1 MADLIRPPFSEIK
14 RPDEIVRMT
23 TADNLKFAV
32 LIGLIEVGQVTNREV
47 VNTVLHLG
55 CIHSATPSASD
66 QIEAYRRQLDEQ
78 RQKQQEEQFLANL
91 TPLLSAQL
99 AAAGFNLSTAS
110 TPTAS
115 TASVISD
122 LKVQVQTDSENYSV
136 STPAL
141 NSGGSEGV
149 GGESGFRPANLSIF
163 ESQQLNNTSSLP
175 RDYYYLQQQQLKN
188 KNSSKSL
195 LSKFSTSGSDNRI
208 FPETPSILGNPAGV
222 ITTQPLLQHQL
233 NSFDSPTPIST
244 EPAASTIHTHDLKRA
259 HLKNQ
264 YNNNDDPNILSRHN
278 SQTTLSS
285 HEASSSGEE
294 DDSEASSTQGE
305 ASLDSCPY
313 NSDHDINEDRT
324 FTVGSCSSSHAD
336 FREIECERL
345 RRQCLVGGEFDM
357 ELNFVIQDAQ
367 NIKHMLEL
375 LDHCPSNLQ
384 AEIWSVF
391 IAILRKSVR
400 NLQACTDVGLIEHV
414 LVRLQR
420 SETVVADLLIE
431 MLGVLA
437 SYSITVKELK
447 LLFGTMKA
455 VNGKWPRHSAKL
467 LNVLRQMPHR
477 NGPDVFFSFQQDAMV
492 LPPLAKWP
500 YENGFTFTTWFRL
513 DPINSTSK
521 GVGYTA
527 HFVGN
532 CLVLTSM
539 KVKGKGFQHC
549 VKYEFQ
555 PRKWY
560 MIAIVYIYNR
570 WTKSEIKCLVNGQ
583 LASSTEMAWF
593 VSTNDPFDKCY
604 IGATPE
610 LDEER
615 VFCGQMS
622 AIYLFSE
629 ALTTQQICAMH
640 RLGPGYKSQF
650 RFDNECYLNLPDNHK
665 RVSQQQLLQQQQTPT
680 QHTAALLLAE
690 ADVQSIDWADEKLDL
705 QAAFAKI
712 RTVLATRSAN
722 ANAVL
727 QALTVG
733 GSGLT
738 VNSTEIHSSSATV
751 NTTLGQTSLQNNSS
765 PNTTTIDETTTTTS
779 ESHLTKINDSLNHMP
794 ISSASS
800 HDLLRRMSSSSIS
813 TLDYMRSFAGDVE
826 ENNQLKAVLYD
837 GKLSNAIVFMYN
849 PVATDGQLCLQSA
862 PKGNVSY
869 FVHTPHALMLQ
880 DVKAVITHSIHCTL
894 NSIGGIQ
901 VLFPLFSQLDMAHEG
916 IGDMKR
922 FICELVETSQTVQQ
936 HMIQNRGF
944 LVISFMLQ
952 RSSREH
958 LTLEVLGSFLNLTK
972 YLVTCLSANSDLLL
986 KQLFCFSF
994 LTWQLLDHVLFNPA
1008 LWIYTPANVQ
1018 ARLYS
1023 YLATE
1028 FLSDTQIYSNVRR
1041 VSTVL
1046 QTVHTLK
1053 YYYWVVNPRAKNGP
1067 RPAQKDILAIRAYI
1081 LLFLKQLIMIGQ
1093 GVKEDELQSILNY
1106 LTTMHEDENLHDVLQ
1121 MLISLMSEHPSS
1133 MVPAFDVK
1141 HGVRTIF
1148 KLLAAE
1154 SQLIRL
1160 QALKLL
1166 GFFLSRST
1174 YKRKYDVMSP
1184 HNLYT
1189 LLAERLL
1196 LYEESLSMPTYNVLY
1211 EIMTEHISQHIMYN
1225 RHAEPESHYRLENP
1239 MMLKVVATLIRQSKQ
1254 TESLIEVKKLF
1265 LSDMTL
1271 LCNSNRENRRTVLQM
1286 SVWQEWL
1293 IAMAYIHPKNTEE
1306 QKISDMVYSLFRML
1320 LHHAI
1325 KYEYGGWRVWV
1336 DTLAIVHSK
1345 VSYEEFKLQFAQ
1357 MYEHYERQRTDNITD
1372 PALRQARPISTISGW
1387 EREELQ
1393 QQQHGIVHDAPS
1405 VASLEDVPQV
1415 DEDGDDEI
1423 ETEECLNN
1431 NPGSEIHDVETERS
1445 EVEGK
1450 CDCALE
1456 SESCGKSI
1464 DSTKDAIDNET
1475 VKSSISSVSDVY
1487 NEHIKSEITV
1497 TAVICNGNS
1506 PSSKNT
1512 SVTATPAK
1520 TNSSTGQEAL
1530 KETLNISDLENLEI
1544 ENAKT
1549 ELENNNAHIET
1560 VLQKSEKSLA
1570 DCKQLADELQEAS
1583 SVIKDE
1589 EIELAVNEVV
1599 QGVLNNEKKQI
1610 KEPSSEHPLKV
1621 SSHTKIT
1628 QLNTNNLLN
1637 NNISDTKADQL
1648 PTEINANTDNTND
1661 LPDKDEGSKKTE
1673 QTQVTKENKLNN
1685 NATSTATD
1693 EGTVTPTATDQVPND
1708 VAEIEV
1714 SSSLSTTVET
1724 TEEISS
1730 LSPETTV
1737 SSASMTDESLVNL
1750 QEYTAEVT
1758 TVKDIV
1764 DELIDKVIEI
1774 SSKDQTVE
1782 QYENNNP
1789 NNAYKKIDGKHME
1802 TNTDTDTDLSPEEFL
1817 NETAKEIIEDV
1828 IQSALDKAISL
1839 DSPSIRNCNSE
1850 EKLRANESEN
1860 NQNVVNIVQTV
1871 VDDLVEKTVSAIV
1884 DSAEKNVLEEESE
1897 DQNLLES
1904 EKLDLISHT
1913 DDNTNKIQHDLAHDS
1928 ISQETQTNQSIDY
1941 TEEPVSS
1948 QDTHQQH
1955 QQKQQSASTQV
1966 ENQHFDDTKQHGCY
1980 PQQQQSQH
1988 QQQRP
1993 KSGSTRPMFSP
2004 GPTRPPFRIPEFKW
2018 SYIHQRLL
2026 SDVLFS
2032 LETDIQVWRSHST
2045 KSVLDFVNSSEN
2057 AIFVVNTVHLISQLA
2072 DNLIIACGG
2081 LLPLLASATSPNSE
2095 LDVLEPTQ
2103 GMPLEVAVSF
2113 LQRLVNMADVL
2124 IFATSLNFG
2133 ELEAEKNM
2141 SSGGI
2146 LRQCLRLVCT
2156 CAVRNCLE
2164 CKERTRYNVGAMA
2177 RDVPGAAHLQALIRG
2192 AQASPKNIVESI
2204 TGQLSPVKDPEKLL
2218 QDMDVNRLR
2227 AVIYRDVEETKQA
2240 QFLSLAI
2247 VYFIS
2252 VLMVSKY
2259 RDILEPPAEPQ
2270 VQRQSPVMQRSTGES
2285 SGRPLFPQWSHHVYP
2300 QFLPGTHHNH
2310 ITASNMQQQPTM
2322 QHQPH
2327 HQQQLYYQQHMPS
2340 PPHHPQLQQ
2349 QQTSN
2354 LQHNHHHVTHQQQQH
2369 QLQQHHQQ
2377 YYQSHNHNITTTSYA
2392 THCPSPPIAT
2402 QSTSPSTSSTNT
2414 SQPAST
2420 SSLSSLASQ
2429 PHHRHGQKH
2438 QYHLQQQQS
2447 SASGHFSMMNGN
2459 QALNGKISTPQQ
2471 NQQQQQDHN
2480 GIIGSAV
2487 SGSSIGNVG
2496 IDMGSMSY
2504 HHHSQQSYM
2513 RTPSGLM
2520 INGINGTTSHPNGI
2534 VDYHTQHVVINGLV
2548 TNTVAN
2554 GNGSFGCGSN
2564 NNGNNHNSMPII
2576 NNGRHIRNGH
2586 VLGSGAVV
2594 SGAGG
2599 MHVGGL
2605 GITAS
2610 SAAASSAASL
2620 GATVYKNN
2628 NGINNNYRY
2637 NGRGRTIHDGDYE
2650 IIVVD
2655 ENNPS
2660 VLADND
2666 SHSSGPPS
2674 IKSDSEC
2681 NSLNMNSTE
2690 NEVPEVESS
2699 SEIMVDDGKPMN
2711 SNDESWTDVNLNED
2725 ASVQASATGI
2735 MSGDAKIRVMGG
2747 MHSAHASHMQ
2757 NTSHVGGGVNER
2769 GDKPDSE
2776 ISVVRVPD
2784 GYVNA
2789 TGVSGNGGNVGA
2801 QRNSRAEDL
2810 PMKPPLVGQLPMT
2823 TPSREA
2829 SLTQKLEVALGPVCP
2844 LLREIMVDFAHY
2856 LSKTLVGSHGQ
2867 ELLMEG
2873 KGLTTFKNSH
2883 SVVELVM
2890 LLCSQEWQNS
2900 LQKHAGLAFIELINE
2915 GRLLSHAMKDHI
2927 VRVANEAE
2935 FILNRMRA
2943 DDVLK
2948 HADFESQCA
2957 QTLLERREE
2966 ERMCDHLITAARR
2979 RDNVIASRLL
2989 EKVRNI
2995 MCNRHGA
3002 WGDSCG
3008 TVQKQ
3013 TYWKLDAWED
3023 DARRR
3028 KRMVQ
3033 NPRGSSHPQATLKAA
3048 LENGGPEDA
3057 ILQTRDEFHTQIAV
3071 SRAHQATQHTADLL
3085 DDAELLIEDRE
3096 LDLDLTGPV
3105 NISTKAKLIAPGLV
3119 APGTVSITSTE
3130 MFFEVDEEHNDFHKI
3145 EAEVLKYCDHL
3156 HGKWYFSEVRAIFSR
3171 RYLLQNVA
3179 LEIFLASRTSI
3190 LFAFPDQHTV
3200 KKVIKALPRVGVGI
3214 KYGIPQTRRASMMS
3228 PRQLMRN
3235 SNMTQKWQRR
3245 EISNFEYLM
3254 FLNTIAG
3261 RTYNDLNQ
3269 YPIFPWVLTNY
3280 ETKDLDLSLPSNYRD
3295 LSKPIGA
3302 LNPSRRAYFEERY
3315 ESWESDTIPPFHYG
3329 THYSTASFTLN
3340 WLVRVEPFTTMFLA
3354 LQGGKFDYPD
3364 RLFSSVNLSWKNCQ
3378 RDTSDVKELIPEWY
3392 FLPEM
3397 FYNSS
3402 SYRLGH
3408 REDGTMVN
3416 DVELPP
3422 WAKTPEEFVRI
3433 NRMALESEFVSCQ
3446 LHQWIDLIFGY
3457 KQRGPEAVRATNV
3470 FYYLTYEGSVDL
3482 DAIGDPVM
3490 REAVENQIR
3499 NFGQTPS
3506 QLLMEPHPPRSS
3518 AMHLS
3523 PMMFSAMPDDLCQI
3537 LKFYQ
3542 NSPIIH
3548 ISANTYPQLSLPSVV
3563 TVTAGHQFAVN
3574 RWNCNYTASVQ
3585 SPSYA
3590 DSSQQ
3595 QGAMK
3600 PLTIDPVLTAAQH
3613 TANNNPMNRRHL
3625 GDNFSQMLRIRSN
3638 CFVVTVD
3645 SRFLIACGFW
3655 DNSFRVFNTESAK
3668 IVQIVFGHFGV
3679 VTCLARSECNI
3690 TSDCYIA
3697 SGSADCTVLLWHWNA
3712 RTQSIVGEDG
3722 PVLIHTTFGDLLRSL
3737 DPPMDFH
3744 SPELIAMSR
3753 EGFIVVNY
3761 DKGNVAAYTINGKEL
3776 RHETHNDNLQCMLLS
3791 RDGEYLMTA
3800 GDRGIVEVW
3809 RTFNLAPLYA
3819 FPACNAGIR
3828 SLALTHDQKYLLAGL
3843 STGSIVVFHIDFNRW
3858 HHEYQQRY

>member
-1 MADLIRPPFSEIK
+1 MDSLERIMRAAPLPRALSVNSANTK
-14 RPDEIVRMT
+14 
-23 TADNLKFAV
+23 
-32 LIGLIEVGQVTNREV
+32 GQQRALV
-47 VNTVLHLG
+47 H
-55 CIHSATPSASD
+55 AS
-66 QIEAYRRQLDEQ
+66 
-78 RQKQQEEQFLANL
+78 
-91 TPLLSAQL
+91 L
-99 AAAGFNLSTAS
+99 AAA
-110 TPTAS
+110 
-115 TASVISD
+115 
-122 LKVQVQTDSENYSV
+122 
-136 STPAL
+136 
-141 NSGGSEGV
+141 
-149 GGESGFRPANLSIF
+149 
-163 ESQQLNNTSSLP
+163 
-175 RDYYYLQQQQLKN
+175 
-188 KNSSKSL
+188 
-195 LSKFSTSGSDNRI
+195 
-208 FPETPSILGNPAGV
+208 
-222 ITTQPLLQHQL
+222 
-233 NSFDSPTPIST
+233 
-244 EPAASTIHTHDLKRA
+244 
-259 HLKNQ
+259 
-264 YNNNDDPNILSRHN
+264 
-278 SQTTLSS
+278 
-285 HEASSSGEE
+285 
-294 DDSEASSTQGE
+294 
-305 ASLDSCPY
+305 
-313 NSDHDINEDRT
+313 
-324 FTVGSCSSSHAD
+324 TVGRKGRHLTGTFCLTGD
-336 FREIECERL
+336 TMEGII
-345 RRQCLVGGEFDM
+345 QCLVFLKAFSLVGGEFDM

-477 NGPDVFFSFQQDAMV
+477 NGPDVFFSFPGRKGSAMV

-513 DPINSTSK
+513 DPINSVNIEREKPYLYCFKTSK
-521 GVGYTA
+521 GVGYSA

-712 RTVLATRSAN
+712 RTVLAARSAN

-733 GSGLT
+733 GSGST
-738 VNSTEIHSSSATV
+738 ANSTEVHSSSATV
-751 NTTLGQTSLQNNSS
+751 NATLGQTSLQNNNS
-765 PNTTTIDETTTTTS
+765 PNTTTIGETTTITTS
-779 ESHLTKINDSLNHMP
+779 ESHLSKITDSLSHMP
-794 ISSASS
+794 ISSASPL
-800 HDLLRRMSSSSIS
+800 DQLRRMSSSSIS
-813 TLDYMRSFAGDVE
+813 TLDYMKSFAGDVE
-826 ENNQLKAVLYD
+826 EINQLKAVLYD

-922 FICELVETSQTVQQ
+922 DPTLCSKLLGFICELVETSQTVQQ

-986 KQLFCFSF
+986 KQLNMGLRYPFKKFYQLFCFSF

-1053 YYYWVVNPRAKNGP
+1053 YYYWVVNPRAKSGIIPKGLDGP

-1174 YKRKYDVMSP
+1174 YKKYDVMSP

-1225 RHAEPESHYRLENP
+1225 RHPEPESHYRLENP

-1393 QQQHGIVHDAPS
+1393 QQQHGIVHNAPS

-1431 NPGSEIHDVETERS
+1431 NPENEIDDVETERD

-1456 SESCGKSI
+1456 SESCGKSP
-1464 DSTKDAIDNET
+1464 DSTKETIVNET

-1497 TAVICNGNS
+1497 TAVNCNGNS
-1506 PSSKNT
+1506 PSFKNT
-1512 SVTATPAK
+1512 SATATPAK

-1530 KETLNISDLENLEI
+1530 KETLNISDLEDLEI
-1544 ENAKT
+1544 ENAKA
-1549 ELENNNAHIET
+1549 ESESNDAYIES

-1570 DCKQLADELQEAS
+1570 DCKLLADELQEAS

-1610 KEPSSEHPLKV
+1610 KEPSSEHSLKI
-1621 SSHTKIT
+1621 SEDNATHTKIT
-1628 QLNTNNLLN
+1628 QLNTKNLLN
-1637 NNISDTKADQL
+1637 NNISDTTADQL
-1648 PTEINANTDNTND
+1648 PTEINANTDNTNE
-1661 LPDKDEGSKKTE
+1661 LPDEGEGSKKTE
-1673 QTQVTKENKLNN
+1673 QTVVTEENKLNN
-1685 NATSTATD
+1685 NAMPTAID
-1693 EGTVTPTATDQVPND
+1693 KATVTPKVSDQVPND
-1708 VAEIEV
+1708 AAEIEV

-1737 SSASMTDESLVNL
+1737 SSASMMDEPLANL

-1774 SSKDQTVE
+1774 SSKDQTLE
-1782 QYENNNP
+1782 QFENKNP
-1789 NNAYKKIDGKHME
+1789 NNIYEKIDEKQN
-1802 TNTDTDTDLSPEEFL
+1802 TNFDTNEELSSEEFL
-1817 NETAKEIIEDV
+1817 SETAKEIIEDV
-1828 IQSALDKAISL
+1828 IQSALDKAIPL
-1839 DSPSIRNCNSE
+1839 DSPSDSNCISE
-1850 EKLRANESEN
+1850 KEQLANEN
-1860 NQNVVNIVQTV
+1860 NQNVVNIVQPV
-1871 VDDLVEKTVSAIV
+1871 VDDLVEQTVSAIV
-1884 DSAEKNVLEEESE
+1884 DSAEKKVLEEHKREILESKDQNVLE
-1897 DQNLLES
+1897 LENS
-1904 EKLDLISHT
+1904 DLISHT
-1913 DDNTNKIQHDLAHDS
+1913 DDNTKIHDLSHDS
-1928 ISQETQTNQSIDY
+1928 VSQETQTNQSIDY
-1941 TEEPVSS
+1941 IEEPISS
-1948 QDTHQQH
+1948 QDTHQQP

-1966 ENQHFDDTKQHGCY
+1966 ENQHFDDTKQHNY
-1980 PQQQQSQH
+1980 PQQQQQPQH

-2164 CKERTRYNVGAMA
+2164 CKERSRYNVGAMA

-2327 HQQQLYYQQHMPS
+2327 HQQQLYYQQQMPS

-2349 QQTSN
+2349 QQTSH
-2354 LQHNHHHVTHQQQQH
+2354 LQHNHHHVTHQQQH
-2369 QLQQHHQQ
+2369 QLQQQHQQ
-2377 YYQSHNHNITTTSYA
+2377 YYQSHNHTISTTSYA
-2392 THCPSPPIAT
+2392 THCPSPPLAT

-2438 QYHLQQQQS
+2438 QYHHQQQQQHS
-2447 SASGHFSMMNGN
+2447 TASGHYSMMNGN
-2459 QALNGKISTPQQ
+2459 QVLNGKISTPQQ
-2471 NQQQQQDHN
+2471 NQQQQDHN
-2480 GIIGSAV
+2480 GIIGGVV
-2487 SGSSIGNVG
+2487 SGSGSSGGNVG

-2513 RTPSGLM
+2513 RTSSGLM

-2534 VDYHTQHVVINGLV
+2534 VDYHTQHVMINGLA
-2548 TNTVAN
+2548 TNPVAN
-2554 GNGSFGCGSN
+2554 GNNTNSSGSFVCGSN
-2564 NNGNNHNSMPII
+2564 NNGNNHNSMAII

-2605 GITAS
+2605 GIAAS
-2610 SAAASSAASL
+2610 SAAASSAAPL

-2637 NGRGRTIHDGDYE
+2637 NSRTPTGTAGRTIHDGDYE

-2674 IKSDSEC
+2674 IKSPKLQPKSQTNVTTNTTSETTVATSTNPTTINSVLLSNNKLNKLQKQPLSPPTPVVPQKLPKSDSEC

-2699 SEIMVDDGKPMN
+2699 SEIMVDDNSKPMN

-2735 MSGDAKIRVMGG
+2735 MMSGDAKMRAMGG
-2747 MHSAHASHMQ
+2747 MHSAHGSHIQ
-2757 NTSHVGGGVNER
+2757 NTSHVVGGGVNER

-2784 GYVNA
+2784 GYANA

-2801 QRNSRAEDL
+2801 QRSSRAEDL

-3008 TVQKQ
+3008 SVQKQ

-3600 PLTIDPVLTAAQH
+3600 PLTIDPVLTAQN

-3712 RTQSIVGEDG
+3712 RTQSIVGEGDVPTPRATLTGHEQAVTSVVISAELGLVVSGSTNG

>member
-1 MADLIRPPFSEIK
+1 MKKTQLTMDSLERLMRAAPLPRALPGTK
-14 RPDEIVRMT
+14 
-23 TADNLKFAV
+23 
-32 LIGLIEVGQVTNREV
+32 GQQRALV
-47 VNTVLHLG
+47 H
-55 CIHSATPSASD
+55 AS
-66 QIEAYRRQLDEQ
+66 
-78 RQKQQEEQFLANL
+78 
-91 TPLLSAQL
+91 L
-99 AAAGFNLSTAS
+99 AAA
-110 TPTAS
+110 
-115 TASVISD
+115 
-122 LKVQVQTDSENYSV
+122 
-136 STPAL
+136 
-141 NSGGSEGV
+141 
-149 GGESGFRPANLSIF
+149 
-163 ESQQLNNTSSLP
+163 
-175 RDYYYLQQQQLKN
+175 
-188 KNSSKSL
+188 
-195 LSKFSTSGSDNRI
+195 
-208 FPETPSILGNPAGV
+208 
-222 ITTQPLLQHQL
+222 
-233 NSFDSPTPIST
+233 
-244 EPAASTIHTHDLKRA
+244 
-259 HLKNQ
+259 
-264 YNNNDDPNILSRHN
+264 
-278 SQTTLSS
+278 
-285 HEASSSGEE
+285 
-294 DDSEASSTQGE
+294 
-305 ASLDSCPY
+305 
-313 NSDHDINEDRT
+313 
-324 FTVGSCSSSHAD
+324 TVGRKGRHLTGTFCLTGD
-336 FREIECERL
+336 TMEGII
-345 RRQCLVGGEFDM
+345 QCLVFLKAFSLVGGEFDM

-375 LDHCPSNLQ
+375 LDHCPPNLQ

-477 NGPDVFFSFQQDAMV
+477 NGPDVFFSFPGRKGSAMV

-513 DPINSTSK
+513 DPINSVNIEREKPYLYCFKTSK

-665 RVSQQQLLQQQQTPT
+665 RVSLHATNNDGSDDDSSGEIDLNVAVAEAYALVNARLQSEARATAA
-680 QHTAALLLAE
+680 QHTLP
-690 ADVQSIDWADEKLDL
+690 
-705 QAAFAKI
+705 
-712 RTVLATRSAN
+712 N
-722 ANAVL
+722 
-727 QALTVG
+727 
-733 GSGLT
+733 
-738 VNSTEIHSSSATV
+738 SSAAATASAA
-751 NTTLGQTSLQNNSS
+751 TIAS
-765 PNTTTIDETTTTTS
+765 TTTAITPASTGNNNKQLDNDPSALSTS
-779 ESHLTKINDSLNHMP
+779 SLAYP
-794 ISSASS
+794 SGSLYSASTDS
-800 HDLLRRMSSSSIS
+800 RTLSKLRKLS
-813 TLDYMRSFAGDVE
+813 TADGPGSLTGDAE
-826 ENNQLKAVLYD
+826 ELINLKTVLYD

-849 PVATDGQLCLQSA
+849 PVATDGQLCLQSS

-880 DVKAVITHSIHCTL
+880 DVKAVVTHSIHCTL

-916 IGDMKR
+916 CSDVKR
-922 FICELVETSQTVQQ
+922 DPTLCSKLLGFICELVETSQTVQQ

-994 LTWQLLDHVLFNPA
+994 LTWQLLDHVLFNPS

-1053 YYYWVVNPRAKNGP
+1053 YYYWVVNPRAKSGIIPKGLDGP

-1081 LLFLKQLIMIGQ
+1081 LLFLKQLIMIGN

-1141 HGVRTIF
+1141 HGVRSIF
-1148 KLLAAE
+1148 KLMAAE

-1174 YKRKYDVMSP
+1174 HKRKYDVMSP

-1196 LYEESLSMPTYNVLY
+1196 LYEESLSLPTYNVLY
-1211 EIMTEHISQHIMYN
+1211 EIMTEHISQQILYT
-1225 RHAEPESHYRLENP
+1225 RHPEPESHYRLENP
-1239 MMLKVVATLIRQSKQ
+1239 MILKVVATLIRQSKQ

-1293 IAMAYIHPKNTEE
+1293 IAMAYIHPKNSEE

-1325 KYEYGGWRVWV
+1325 KHEYGGWRVWV

-1387 EREELQ
+1387 DREE
-1393 QQQHGIVHDAPS
+1393 QQQHQQQHAISSESIATTTEVEEIEKPVTPIAIAIEPMISNDEHQASEEDA
-1405 VASLEDVPQV
+1405 VQLENVKCAC
-1415 DEDGDDEI
+1415 EEDDEEI
-1423 ETEECLNN
+1423 EEQPKLDEK
-1431 NPGSEIHDVETERS
+1431 P
-1445 EVEGK
+1445 
-1450 CDCALE
+1450 
-1456 SESCGKSI
+1456 KSVDQNANKEPENKPI
-1464 DSTKDAIDNET
+1464 QSST
-1475 VKSSISSVSDVY
+1475 VSNITDVY
-1487 NEHIKSEITV
+1487 NAQLKSEEIL
-1497 TAVICNGNS
+1497 CNGNS
-1506 PSSKNT
+1506 TEEEHFEDNEEEQVQET
-1512 SVTATPAK
+1512 SVG
-1520 TNSSTGQEAL
+1520 GQEAL
-1530 KETLNISDLENLEI
+1530 KQVLNLEEEDLEEVVNLASGEPKLDEEKI
-1544 ENAKT
+1544 VT
-1549 ELENNNAHIET
+1549 E
-1560 VLQKSEKSLA
+1560 VLDNSEKLLNH
-1570 DCKQLADELQEAS
+1570 CKEVSDEILLKNAEEAAS

-1599 QGVLNNEKKQI
+1599 QGVLNIEKKQLTSTTTTTTEI
-1610 KEPSSEHPLKV
+1610 TTTTTTIVTPTTDEEEADKV
-1621 SSHTKIT
+1621 SLLNSKNLSNNNNESESMIETNDTTTNTIT
-1628 QLNTNNLLN
+1628 IASATIDTSTNITPTPITTTTTTTTLEDTIDNQKTDLSLSSAILITN
-1637 NNISDTKADQL
+1637 NNIS
-1648 PTEINANTDNTND
+1648 NNTINTN
-1661 LPDKDEGSKKTE
+1661 
-1673 QTQVTKENKLNN
+1673 NN
-1685 NATSTATD
+1685 NNNNVVETD
-1693 EGTVTPTATDQVPND
+1693 VTQ
-1708 VAEIEV
+1708 
-1714 SSSLSTTVET
+1714 SSSTTDTNTTITSDSTCNSFSSEESTSSILATIPSTTVTST
-1724 TEEISS
+1724 TSESCESPAKQEEVQVEE
-1730 LSPETTV
+1730 L
-1737 SSASMTDESLVNL
+1737 
-1750 QEYTAEVT
+1750 
-1758 TVKDIV
+1758 VKDIV
-1764 DELIDKVIEI
+1764 DEVITDCLEESGQKSEETSTGEKNNNEIKEEKTADEVEDQAREVIDEVLHSAAETANSTSSSTEKESETVTPAEPIEI
-1774 SSKDQTVE
+1774 QVEEKTEPEITSLPKIEDESSSTKIADKTPTPPESPTKILEAEDKPQAIEHATVALPPPSVTTVSTSTQSSPLKQIPDPVATAE
-1782 QYENNNP
+1782 EVVVVVVKENNN
-1789 NNAYKKIDGKHME
+1789 NDDVE
-1802 TNTDTDTDLSPEEFL
+1802 VDLEEEEEGSTVDEEHEEAVVEILEEPSSP
-1817 NETAKEIIEDV
+1817 
-1828 IQSALDKAISL
+1828 
-1839 DSPSIRNCNSE
+1839 
-1850 EKLRANESEN
+1850 
-1860 NQNVVNIVQTV
+1860 VV
-1871 VDDLVEKTVSAIV
+1871 V
-1884 DSAEKNVLEEESE
+1884 DSAKQPLNNVVVSSVLEV
-1897 DQNLLES
+1897 
-1904 EKLDLISHT
+1904 
-1913 DDNTNKIQHDLAHDS
+1913 DS
-1928 ISQETQTNQSIDY
+1928 QTQTSPSAQNTRTSADGGINNDEQ
-1941 TEEPVSS
+1941 
-1948 QDTHQQH
+1948 QQQQQLHQQ
-1955 QQKQQSASTQV
+1955 QQQQEEGREQPQGQPQRRSQHSTSTQV
-1966 ENQHFDDTKQHGCY
+1966 ENNHFDNKRT
-1980 PQQQQSQH
+1980 
-1988 QQQRP
+1988 

-2113 LQRLVNMADVL
+2113 LQRLVSMADVL

-2164 CKERTRYNVGAMA
+2164 CKERTRYNAGGIA

-2227 AVIYRDVEETKQA
+2227 AVIYRDVLMKKKLGPTSPYLSVEETKQA

-2270 VQRQSPVMQRSTGES
+2270 ITRQSPIMQR
-2285 SGRPLFPQWSHHVYP
+2285 
-2300 QFLPGTHHNH
+2300 
-2310 ITASNMQQQPTM
+2310 
-2322 QHQPH
+2322 
-2327 HQQQLYYQQHMPS
+2327 
-2340 PPHHPQLQQ
+2340 
-2349 QQTSN
+2349 
-2354 LQHNHHHVTHQQQQH
+2354 
-2369 QLQQHHQQ
+2369 
-2377 YYQSHNHNITTTSYA
+2377 
-2392 THCPSPPIAT
+2392 
-2402 QSTSPSTSSTNT
+2402 
-2414 SQPAST
+2414 
-2420 SSLSSLASQ
+2420 
-2429 PHHRHGQKH
+2429 
-2438 QYHLQQQQS
+2438 
-2447 SASGHFSMMNGN
+2447 GN
-2459 QALNGKISTPQQ
+2459 AA
-2471 NQQQQQDHN
+2471 
-2480 GIIGSAV
+2480 GS
-2487 SGSSIGNVG
+2487 
-2496 IDMGSMSY
+2496 
-2504 HHHSQQSYM
+2504 
-2513 RTPSGLM
+2513 
-2520 INGINGTTSHPNGI
+2520 
-2534 VDYHTQHVVINGLV
+2534 
-2548 TNTVAN
+2548 
-2554 GNGSFGCGSN
+2554 
-2564 NNGNNHNSMPII
+2564 
-2576 NNGRHIRNGH
+2576 
-2586 VLGSGAVV
+2586 
-2594 SGAGG
+2594 
-2599 MHVGGL
+2599 
-2605 GITAS
+2605 
-2610 SAAASSAASL
+2610 
-2620 GATVYKNN
+2620 
-2628 NGINNNYRY
+2628 
-2637 NGRGRTIHDGDYE
+2637 RTIQDGDYE

-2674 IKSDSEC
+2674 IKSNVGVTAATSSGKPLQQQPLSPPKPVMPKKLPKSVDSDAA
-2681 NSLNMNSTE
+2681 SLNMNSTE
-2690 NEVPEVESS
+2690 NEVQEVESS
-2699 SEIMVDDGKPMN
+2699 SEIMVDDNKPSN

-2725 ASVQASATGI
+2725 GNEKMRDMEGHINHLVP
-2735 MSGDAKIRVMGG
+2735 SG
-2747 MHSAHASHMQ
+2747 
-2757 NTSHVGGGVNER
+2757 ER

-2776 ISVVRVPD
+2776 ISVVRVPQD
-2784 GYVNA
+2784 
-2789 TGVSGNGGNVGA
+2789 SFGGGGQSSSQG
-2801 QRNSRAEDL
+2801 QRSRPEEL
-2810 PMKPPLVGQLPMT
+2810 PIKPPLVGQLPMT

-2829 SLTQKLEVALGPVCP
+2829 SLTQKLEIALGPVCP
-2844 LLREIMVDFAHY
+2844 LLREIMVDFAPF

-2873 KGLTTFKNSH
+2873 KGLTTFKNSQ

-3002 WGDSCG
+3002 WGESSG
-3008 TVQKQ
+3008 SVVKPA
-3013 TYWKLDAWED
+3013 YWKLDAWED

-3057 ILQTRDEFHTQIAV
+3057 IMQTRDEFHTQIAV
-3071 SRAHQATQHTADLL
+3071 TRSHQSSQHSTDLL

-3130 MFFEVDEEHNDFHKI
+3130 MFFEVDEDHPEFQKI
-3145 EAEVLKYCDHL
+3145 EQEVLKYCDHL

-3280 ETKDLDLSLPSNYRD
+3280 DSKDLDLSQPSNYRD

-3315 ESWESDTIPPFHYG
+3315 ESWENDTIPPFHYG
-3329 THYSTASFTLN
+3329 THYSTSSFTLN

-3364 RLFSSVNLSWKNCQ
+3364 RLFSSVSLSWKNAQ

-3402 SYRLGH
+3402 GYRLGH
-3408 REDGTMVN
+3408 REDGALVS

-3422 WAKTPEEFVRI
+3422 WSKTPEEFVRI

-3470 FYYLTYEGSVDL
+3470 FYYLTYEGSVEL
-3482 DAIGDPVM
+3482 DAIADPVM

-3523 PMMFSAMPDDLCQI
+3523 PMMFSAMPDDVCMSM
-3537 LKFYQ
+3537 KFHL

-3590 DSSQQ
+3590 ESTQSA
-3595 QGAMK
+3595 GSNL
-3600 PLTIDPVLTAAQH
+3600 PLTMDPVLSTQNTGH
-3613 TANNNPMNRRHL
+3613 NNPMIRRHL
-3625 GDNFSQMLRIRSN
+3625 GDNFSQMLKIRSN
-3638 CFVVTVD
+3638 CFVTTVD

-3655 DNSFRVFNTESAK
+3655 DNSFRVFSTEAAK

-3679 VTCLARSECNI
+3679 VTCLSRSECNI

-3697 SGSADCTVLLWHWNA
+3697 SGSSDCTVLLWHWNA
-3712 RTQSIVGEDG
+3712 RTQSIVGEGDVPTPRATLTGHEQAVTSVVISAELGLVVSGSTNG

-3737 DPPMDFH
+3737 DPPSDFY

-3753 EGFIVVNY
+3753 EGFIVINY
-3761 DKGNVAAYTINGKEL
+3761 DKGNVAAFTINGKML
-3776 RHETHNDNLQCMLLS
+3776 RHESHNDNLQCMLLS

-3843 STGSIVVFHIDFNRW
+3843 STGSIIVFHIDFNRW

>member
-1 MADLIRPPFSEIK
+1 MDSLERLMRAAPLP
-14 RPDEIVRMT
+14 RMLT
-23 TADNLKFAV
+23 SGVVATAAAAAAAAAGKGMV
-32 LIGLIEVGQVTNREV
+32 SVG
-47 VNTVLHLG
+47 G
-55 CIHSATPSASD
+55 GGATALAAGGGQQRALVHAS
-66 QIEAYRRQLDEQ
+66 
-78 RQKQQEEQFLANL
+78 
-91 TPLLSAQL
+91 L
-99 AAAGFNLSTAS
+99 AAA
-110 TPTAS
+110 
-115 TASVISD
+115 
-122 LKVQVQTDSENYSV
+122 
-136 STPAL
+136 
-141 NSGGSEGV
+141 
-149 GGESGFRPANLSIF
+149 
-163 ESQQLNNTSSLP
+163 
-175 RDYYYLQQQQLKN
+175 
-188 KNSSKSL
+188 
-195 LSKFSTSGSDNRI
+195 
-208 FPETPSILGNPAGV
+208 
-222 ITTQPLLQHQL
+222 
-233 NSFDSPTPIST
+233 
-244 EPAASTIHTHDLKRA
+244 
-259 HLKNQ
+259 
-264 YNNNDDPNILSRHN
+264 
-278 SQTTLSS
+278 
-285 HEASSSGEE
+285 
-294 DDSEASSTQGE
+294 
-305 ASLDSCPY
+305 
-313 NSDHDINEDRT
+313 
-324 FTVGSCSSSHAD
+324 TVGRKGRHLTGTFCLTGD
-336 FREIECERL
+336 TMEGII
-345 RRQCLVGGEFDM
+345 QCLVFLKAFSLVGGEFDM

-375 LDHCPSNLQ
+375 LDHCPPNLQ

-455 VNGKWPRHSAKL
+455 TNGKWPRHSAKL

-477 NGPDVFFSFQQDAMV
+477 NGPDVFFSFPGRKGSAMV

-513 DPINSTSK
+513 DPINSVNIEREKPYLYCFKTSK

-665 RVSQQQLLQQQQTPT
+665 RV
-680 QHTAALLLAE
+680 
-690 ADVQSIDWADEKLDL
+690 
-705 QAAFAKI
+705 
-712 RTVLATRSAN
+712 
-722 ANAVL
+722 
-727 QALTVG
+727 
-733 GSGLT
+733 
-738 VNSTEIHSSSATV
+738 
-751 NTTLGQTSLQNNSS
+751 
-765 PNTTTIDETTTTTS
+765 
-779 ESHLTKINDSLNHMP
+779 
-794 ISSASS
+794 
-800 HDLLRRMSSSSIS
+800 
-813 TLDYMRSFAGDVE
+813 
-826 ENNQLKAVLYD
+826 LYD

-849 PVATDGQLCLQSA
+849 PVATDGQLCLQSS

-869 FVHTPHALMLQ
+869 FVHTPHSLMLQ
-880 DVKAVITHSIHCTL
+880 DVKAVVTHSIHCTL

-916 IGDMKR
+916 LGDIKR
-922 FICELVETSQTVQQ
+922 DPTLCSKLLGFICELVETSQTVQQ

-986 KQLFCFSF
+986 KQFYQLFCFSF

-1053 YYYWVVNPRAKNGP
+1053 YYYWVVNPRAKSGIIPKGLDGP

-1081 LLFLKQLIMIGQ
+1081 LLFLKQLIMIGN

-1141 HGVRTIF
+1141 HGVRSIF

-1174 YKRKYDVMSP
+1174 HKRKYDVMSP

-1196 LYEESLSMPTYNVLY
+1196 LYEESLSLPTYNVLY
-1211 EIMTEHISQHIMYN
+1211 EIMTEHISQQILYT
-1225 RHAEPESHYRLENP
+1225 RHPEPESHYRLENP
-1239 MMLKVVATLIRQSKQ
+1239 MILKVVATLIRQSKQ
-1254 TESLIEVKKLF
+1254 TESLIDVKKLF
-1265 LSDMTL
+1265 LQDMTL

-1293 IAMAYIHPKNTEE
+1293 IAMAYIHPKSSEE

-1325 KYEYGGWRVWV
+1325 KHEYGGWRVWV

-1387 EREELQ
+1387 EREELHQ
-1393 QQQHGIVHDAPS
+1393 QQNGGSAAAVGPNQTTAVKGAVSI
-1405 VASLEDVPQV
+1405 ASLEDVPPV
-1415 DEDGDDEI
+1415 VEEEVEELELEEVEI
-1423 ETEECLNN
+1423 QEGPITEEAE
-1431 NPGSEIHDVETERS
+1431 P
-1445 EVEGK
+1445 
-1450 CDCALE
+1450 
-1456 SESCGKSI
+1456 KSVI
-1464 DSTKDAIDNET
+1464 ANI
-1475 VKSSISSVSDVY
+1475 SDVY
-1487 NEHIKSEITV
+1487 NEQLKTN
-1497 TAVICNGNS
+1497 AACNGNLEDVKEEELVQQQVKDLEKQPEQS
-1506 PSSKNT
+1506 ISL
-1512 SVTATPAK
+1512 
-1520 TNSSTGQEAL
+1520 EAL
-1530 KETLNISDLENLEI
+1530 RETLQLGDDMDVE
-1544 ENAKT
+1544 
-1549 ELENNNAHIET
+1549 ELELATAKDALNAEQHVAR
-1560 VLQKSEKSLA
+1560 VLQASEAALN
-1570 DCKQLADELQEAS
+1570 DCKMAVDDVLQESS
-1583 SVIKDE
+1583 SVLKDE

-1599 QGVLNNEKKQI
+1599 QGVLNNEKKTQSQDKDI
-1610 KEPSSEHPLKV
+1610 KEQSGEQDANV
-1621 SSHTKIT
+1621 SL
-1628 QLNTNNLLN
+1628 LNSKNLLN
-1637 NNISDTKADQL
+1637 NNNNNNNNSPS
-1648 PTEINANTDNTND
+1648 PTPTTATATTTAVTEAETEVNANEIVSSTEAPKAETETSVTPEVETPEMAKPSPIVPSPVLATN
-1661 LPDKDEGSKKTE
+1661 KKTE
-1673 QTQVTKENKLNN
+1673 DAANKLNN
-1685 NATSTATD
+1685 N
-1693 EGTVTPTATDQVPND
+1693 EKL
-1708 VAEIEV
+1708 AEINASPEPSIV
-1714 SSSLSTTVET
+1714 VET
-1724 TEEISS
+1724 SEADLLQLSDCETKPNKDTE
-1730 LSPETTV
+1730 
-1737 SSASMTDESLVNL
+1737 
-1750 QEYTAEVT
+1750 AEDSVALA
-1758 TVKDIV
+1758 VRDIV
-1764 DELIDKVIEI
+1764 EQLIDKVIDATEAE
-1774 SSKDQTVE
+1774 SASDTKTE
-1782 QYENNNP
+1782 TNNNEIP
-1789 NNAYKKIDGKHME
+1789 KEEKQTSAE
-1802 TNTDTDTDLSPEEFL
+1802 PEEVESPESLAAAAEEIVQEVVEAALVMVQEESTPEEPEKNVKPQEKENEKEEFL
-1817 NETAKEIIEDV
+1817 LQLEPASTEVQEPAMVKDRKKPEDPKAQGSLEPKTPNLEEPKPKETEQQKSLEVAEELPQKPEEQAVAIV
-1828 IQSALDKAISL
+1828 NQVLDTL
-1839 DSPSIRNCNSE
+1839 
-1850 EKLRANESEN
+1850 
-1860 NQNVVNIVQTV
+1860 
-1871 VDDLVEKTVSAIV
+1871 VDDTVKAVAAEQTTQTSPAPEEQSPQILAMESPATSARVKPTEVDSTTQTTPKNEAGSNLLVEQVQQ
-1884 DSAEKNVLEEESE
+1884 VLQE
-1897 DQNLLES
+1897 D
-1904 EKLDLISHT
+1904 D
-1913 DDNTNKIQHDLAHDS
+1913 A
-1928 ISQETQTNQSIDY
+1928 
-1941 TEEPVSS
+1941 
-1948 QDTHQQH
+1948 
-1955 QQKQQSASTQV
+1955 QQSAGMTIEDEEYSNQHAAAAV
-1966 ENQHFDDTKQHGCY
+1966 ENANSSQLEANHYGPGNPESK
-1980 PQQQQSQH
+1980 QQQQ
-1988 QQQRP
+1988 RT

-2270 VQRQSPVMQRSTGES
+2270 IQRQSPVLQRTAGGEAAS
-2285 SGRPLFPQWSHHVYP
+2285 ARPLFPQWSHHVYP
-2300 QFLPGTHHNH
+2300 QFLPESHQNHN
-2310 ITASNMQQQPTM
+2310 SNMQ
-2322 QHQPH
+2322 
-2327 HQQQLYYQQHMPS
+2327 HQQQQQQQQQQHYYQQ
-2340 PPHHPQLQQ
+2340 QQ
-2349 QQTSN
+2349 QQ
-2354 LQHNHHHVTHQQQQH
+2354 QVAHNHSHHHMTTAYYQQQQQQQQQH
-2369 QLQQHHQQ
+2369 QQVVAGQQQH
-2377 YYQSHNHNITTTSYA
+2377 SPTPLA
-2392 THCPSPPIAT
+2392 TH
-2402 QSTSPSTSSTNT
+2402 STSSSASSTAT
-2414 SQPAST
+2414 SQPASS

-2429 PHHRHGQKH
+2429 S
-2438 QYHLQQQQS
+2438 QQQS
-2447 SASGHFSMMNGN
+2447 HR
-2459 QALNGKISTPQQ
+2459 QLHK
-2471 NQQQQQDHN
+2471 QQQQQQPHYHPHQPHYGLINGHPQHPQLNGKHYTENGSTAGYHPHSHPHPHGYMRNGDASTVQQN
-2480 GIIGSAV
+2480 GISDYQAVGLMNGHGS
-2487 SGSSIGNVG
+2487 GGTGNNNNSSIMNN
-2496 IDMGSMSY
+2496 
-2504 HHHSQQSYM
+2504 M
-2513 RTPSGLM
+2513 RNL
-2520 INGINGTTSHPNGI
+2520 
-2534 VDYHTQHVVINGLV
+2534 
-2548 TNTVAN
+2548 
-2554 GNGSFGCGSN
+2554 
-2564 NNGNNHNSMPII
+2564 
-2576 NNGRHIRNGH
+2576 RNGGPNSSSSP
-2586 VLGSGAVV
+2586 LGNHQGIPGVATSGAVNANAAV
-2594 SGAGG
+2594 GVGVGVGMSGAVGVG
-2599 MHVGGL
+2599 MGGL
-2605 GITAS
+2605 DGGVAYKT
-2610 SAAASSAASL
+2610 SA
-2620 GATVYKNN
+2620 
-2628 NGINNNYRY
+2628 INNNYRY
-2637 NGRGRTIHDGDYE
+2637 NGRNASAGTGGRQIQDSDYE

-2674 IKSDSEC
+2674 IKANQTTTIATTTTTITTTTTTTHITNNNTKTTTSNAPTATIKIQQQPLSPPKPLVPQKLSKSVDSDVG
-2681 NSLNMNSTE
+2681 SLNMNSTE

-2699 SEIMVDDGKPMN
+2699 SEILIDDHKPSH

-2725 ASVQASATGI
+2725 AAVQAASAGIVVGLVDNGGNVIADKHDPSHHNQQQQQQQAGI
-2735 MSGDAKIRVMGG
+2735 MGQQQQHGSLGQ
-2747 MHSAHASHMQ
+2747 S
-2757 NTSHVGGGVNER
+2757 ER

-2784 GYVNA
+2784 GYGGAGSSGVNSGQGQ
-2789 TGVSGNGGNVGA
+2789 GVPSN
-2801 QRNSRAEDL
+2801 QRPRPEEL
-2810 PMKPPLVGQLPMT
+2810 PMKAPALVAQLPLT

-2829 SLTQKLEVALGPVCP
+2829 SLTQKLEIALGPVCP
-2844 LLREIMVDFAHY
+2844 LLREIMVDFAPF

-3002 WGDSCG
+3002 WGDSSSTSSG
-3008 TVQKQ
+3008 GAIVGAVQKSP
-3013 TYWKLDAWED
+3013 YWKLDAWED

-3071 SRAHQATQHTADLL
+3071 SRSHPSGQHNGELL

-3105 NISTKAKLIAPGLV
+3105 NISTKARLIAPGLV

-3130 MFFEVDEEHNDFHKI
+3130 MFFEVDEEHPEFQKI
-3145 EAEVLKYCDHL
+3145 DGEVLKYCDHL

-3280 ETKDLDLSLPSNYRD
+3280 ESKDLDLSLPSNYRD

-3315 ESWESDTIPPFHYG
+3315 ESWDSDTIPPFHYG
-3329 THYSTASFTLN
+3329 THYSTAAFTLN

-3364 RLFSSVNLSWKNCQ
+3364 RLFSSVSLSWKNCQ

-3402 SYRLGH
+3402 GYRLGH
-3408 REDGTMVN
+3408 REDGALV
-3416 DVELPP
+3416 DDIELPP
-3422 WAKTPEEFVRI
+3422 WAKSPEEFVRI

-3457 KQRGPEAVRATNV
+3457 KQRGPEAIRATNV

-3482 DAIGDPVM
+3482 DGVLDPVM

-3523 PMMFSAMPDDLCQI
+3523 PMMFSAMPEDLCQM

-3542 NSPIIH
+3542 NSPVIH

-3590 DSSQQ
+3590 ESPQSPGSNQ
-3595 QGAMK
+3595 
-3600 PLTIDPVLTAAQH
+3600 PLTIDPVLAVHGT
-3613 TANNNPMNRRHL
+3613 NNNSNAASRRHL
-3625 GDNFSQMLRIRSN
+3625 GDNFSQMLKIRSN
-3638 CFVVTVD
+3638 CFVTTVD

-3655 DNSFRVFNTESAK
+3655 DNSFRVFATETAK

-3679 VTCLARSECNI
+3679 VTCMARSECNI

-3712 RTQSIVGEDG
+3712 RTQSIVGEGDVPTPRATLTGHEQAVTSVVISAELGLVVSGSSNG

-3737 DPPMDFH
+3737 DPPAEFH
-3744 SPELIAMSR
+3744 SPELITMSR
-3753 EGFIVVNY
+3753 EGFIVINY
-3761 DKGNVAAYTINGKEL
+3761 DKGNVAAYTINGKKL

-3843 STGSIVVFHIDFNRW
+3843 STGSIIVFHIDFNRW

>member
-1 MADLIRPPFSEIK
+1 MADIMRPPYSEIK

-47 VNTVLHLG
+47 VNTVLHL
-55 CIHSATPSASD
+55 
-66 QIEAYRRQLDEQ
+66 
-78 RQKQQEEQFLANL
+78 
-91 TPLLSAQL
+91 
-99 AAAGFNLSTAS
+99 
-110 TPTAS
+110 
-115 TASVISD
+115 
-122 LKVQVQTDSENYSV
+122 
-136 STPAL
+136 
-141 NSGGSEGV
+141 
-149 GGESGFRPANLSIF
+149 
-163 ESQQLNNTSSLP
+163 
-175 RDYYYLQQQQLKN
+175 
-188 KNSSKSL
+188 
-195 LSKFSTSGSDNRI
+195 
-208 FPETPSILGNPAGV
+208 
-222 ITTQPLLQHQL
+222 
-233 NSFDSPTPIST
+233 
-244 EPAASTIHTHDLKRA
+244 
-259 HLKNQ
+259 
-264 YNNNDDPNILSRHN
+264 
-278 SQTTLSS
+278 
-285 HEASSSGEE
+285 
-294 DDSEASSTQGE
+294 
-305 ASLDSCPY
+305 
-313 NSDHDINEDRT
+313 
-324 FTVGSCSSSHAD
+324 
-336 FREIECERL
+336 
-345 RRQCLVGGEFDM
+345 LVGGEFDM

-375 LDHCPSNLQ
+375 LDHCPPNLQ

-455 VNGKWPRHSAKL
+455 TNGKWPRHSAKL

-477 NGPDVFFSFQQDAMV
+477 NGPDVFFSFPGRKGSAMV

-513 DPINSTSK
+513 DPINSVNIEREKPYLYCFKTSK

-665 RVSQQQLLQQQQTPT
+665 RV
-680 QHTAALLLAE
+680 
-690 ADVQSIDWADEKLDL
+690 
-705 QAAFAKI
+705 
-712 RTVLATRSAN
+712 
-722 ANAVL
+722 
-727 QALTVG
+727 
-733 GSGLT
+733 
-738 VNSTEIHSSSATV
+738 
-751 NTTLGQTSLQNNSS
+751 
-765 PNTTTIDETTTTTS
+765 
-779 ESHLTKINDSLNHMP
+779 
-794 ISSASS
+794 
-800 HDLLRRMSSSSIS
+800 
-813 TLDYMRSFAGDVE
+813 
-826 ENNQLKAVLYD
+826 LYD

-849 PVATDGQLCLQSA
+849 PVATDGQLCLQSS

-880 DVKAVITHSIHCTL
+880 DVKAVVTHSIHCTL

-916 IGDMKR
+916 LGDIKR
-922 FICELVETSQTVQQ
+922 DPTLCSKLLGFICELVETSQTVQQ

-1053 YYYWVVNPRAKNGP
+1053 YYYWVVNPRAKSGIIPKGLDGP

-1081 LLFLKQLIMIGQ
+1081 LLFLKQLIMIGN

-1141 HGVRTIF
+1141 HGVRSIF

-1174 YKRKYDVMSP
+1174 HKRKYDVMSP

-1196 LYEESLSMPTYNVLY
+1196 LYEESLSLPTYNVLY
-1211 EIMTEHISQHIMYN
+1211 EIMTEHISQQILYT
-1225 RHAEPESHYRLENP
+1225 RHPEPESHYRLENP
-1239 MMLKVVATLIRQSKQ
+1239 MILKVVATLIRQSKQ
-1254 TESLIEVKKLF
+1254 TESLIDVKKLF
-1265 LSDMTL
+1265 LQDMTL

-1293 IAMAYIHPKNTEE
+1293 IAMAYIHPKSSEE

-1325 KYEYGGWRVWV
+1325 KHEYGGWRVWV

-1387 EREELQ
+1387 EREELHHQ
-1393 QQQHGIVHDAPS
+1393 QNGGSTAAVAPNQTAAVKGS
-1405 VASLEDVPQV
+1405 VSIASLEDVPPV
-1415 DEDGDDEI
+1415 VEEEVEELELEEVEI
-1423 ETEECLNN
+1423 QEGPISEETE
-1431 NPGSEIHDVETERS
+1431 P
-1445 EVEGK
+1445 
-1450 CDCALE
+1450 
-1456 SESCGKSI
+1456 KSVI
-1464 DSTKDAIDNET
+1464 ANI
-1475 VKSSISSVSDVY
+1475 SDVY
-1487 NEHIKSEITV
+1487 NEQLKTDA
-1497 TAVICNGNS
+1497 TCNGNLEDVKEEEPAQQQAGDLEKQPE
-1506 PSSKNT
+1506 PS
-1512 SVTATPAK
+1512 TPL
-1520 TNSSTGQEAL
+1520 GAL
-1530 KETLNISDLENLEI
+1530 RETLQLGDDMDVE
-1544 ENAKT
+1544 
-1549 ELENNNAHIET
+1549 ELELATAKDALNAEQHVSR
-1560 VLQKSEKSLA
+1560 VLQASEAALN
-1570 DCKQLADELQEAS
+1570 DCKMAVDDVLQESS
-1583 SVIKDE
+1583 SVLKDE

-1599 QGVLNNEKKQI
+1599 QGVLNNEKKTQSQDNKDS
-1610 KEPSSEHPLKV
+1610 KEQPGEQDVNV
-1621 SSHTKIT
+1621 SL
-1628 QLNTNNLLN
+1628 LNSKNLLN
-1637 NNISDTKADQL
+1637 NNNNNNNNSPS
-1648 PTEINANTDNTND
+1648 PTPTTATATAETEAQTEVNANEIVSSTEAPKAETETSVAPEVETPETAKPSPIVPSPVLATNQ
-1661 LPDKDEGSKKTE
+1661 KTE
-1673 QTQVTKENKLNN
+1673 DAANKLNN
-1685 NATSTATD
+1685 N
-1693 EGTVTPTATDQVPND
+1693 EKL
-1708 VAEIEV
+1708 AEI
-1714 SSSLSTTVET
+1714 STSPEPPAVVET
-1724 TEEISS
+1724 PEADLLQLSDSESKPNKETE
-1730 LSPETTV
+1730 
-1737 SSASMTDESLVNL
+1737 
-1750 QEYTAEVT
+1750 AEDSVALA
-1758 TVKDIV
+1758 VRDIV
-1764 DELIDKVIEI
+1764 EQLIDKVIDATEAESASETKTETNNNEI
-1774 SSKDQTVE
+1774 PKKEKQTSEEPENVETPESLAAAAEEIVQEVVEAALVMVQEESPPEEPEERVNSQEEANEIGKEEVLLQLEEKPASTELQEAKIEEDLKKPEDPKADSSVEPKTPKLEEPKPQETEQQKSQEVAEELPQKPEEQVVAIVNQVLDTLVDDTVKAVAAEQTTQTSPAPEEQSPQILAMESPAASVRVKPTEVDSTTQTTPKNEAGSSLLVE
-1782 QYENNNP
+1782 Q
-1789 NNAYKKIDGKHME
+1789 
-1802 TNTDTDTDLSPEEFL
+1802 
-1817 NETAKEIIEDV
+1817 
-1828 IQSALDKAISL
+1828 
-1839 DSPSIRNCNSE
+1839 
-1850 EKLRANESEN
+1850 
-1860 NQNVVNIVQTV
+1860 VQQV
-1871 VDDLVEKTVSAIV
+1871 
-1884 DSAEKNVLEEESE
+1884 
-1897 DQNLLES
+1897 LLE
-1904 EKLDLISHT
+1904 
-1913 DDNTNKIQHDLAHDS
+1913 DDA
-1928 ISQETQTNQSIDY
+1928 
-1941 TEEPVSS
+1941 
-1948 QDTHQQH
+1948 
-1955 QQKQQSASTQV
+1955 QQSAGMTIEDEEYSNQQAAAAV
-1966 ENQHFDDTKQHGCY
+1966 ENANSSQLDANHYGPGNPESK
-1980 PQQQQSQH
+1980 QQQQRS
-1988 QQQRP
+1988 

-2164 CKERTRYNVGAMA
+2164 CKERTRYNVGALA

-2270 VQRQSPVMQRSTGES
+2270 IQRQSPVLQRT
-2285 SGRPLFPQWSHHVYP
+2285 
-2300 QFLPGTHHNH
+2300 
-2310 ITASNMQQQPTM
+2310 
-2322 QHQPH
+2322 
-2327 HQQQLYYQQHMPS
+2327 
-2340 PPHHPQLQQ
+2340 
-2349 QQTSN
+2349 
-2354 LQHNHHHVTHQQQQH
+2354 
-2369 QLQQHHQQ
+2369 
-2377 YYQSHNHNITTTSYA
+2377 
-2392 THCPSPPIAT
+2392 
-2402 QSTSPSTSSTNT
+2402 
-2414 SQPAST
+2414 
-2420 SSLSSLASQ
+2420 
-2429 PHHRHGQKH
+2429 
-2438 QYHLQQQQS
+2438 
-2447 SASGHFSMMNGN
+2447 
-2459 QALNGKISTPQQ
+2459 
-2471 NQQQQQDHN
+2471 
-2480 GIIGSAV
+2480 
-2487 SGSSIGNVG
+2487 
-2496 IDMGSMSY
+2496 
-2504 HHHSQQSYM
+2504 
-2513 RTPSGLM
+2513 
-2520 INGINGTTSHPNGI
+2520 
-2534 VDYHTQHVVINGLV
+2534 
-2548 TNTVAN
+2548 
-2554 GNGSFGCGSN
+2554 
-2564 NNGNNHNSMPII
+2564 
-2576 NNGRHIRNGH
+2576 
-2586 VLGSGAVV
+2586 
-2594 SGAGG
+2594 AGG
-2599 MHVGGL
+2599 GGRQ
-2605 GITAS
+2605 IQDS
-2610 SAAASSAASL
+2610 
-2620 GATVYKNN
+2620 
-2628 NGINNNYRY
+2628 
-2637 NGRGRTIHDGDYE
+2637 DYE

-2674 IKSDSEC
+2674 IKSVDSDVG
-2681 NSLNMNSTE
+2681 SLNMNSTE

-2699 SEIMVDDGKPMN
+2699 SEILIDDHKPSH

-2725 ASVQASATGI
+2725 AAVQAASAGI
-2735 MSGDAKIRVMGG
+2735 VVGLVDNGG
-2747 MHSAHASHMQ
+2747 NVISDKHDLSHHNQQQQQQAGIIGQQQQHGSLGHS
-2757 NTSHVGGGVNER
+2757 ER

-2784 GYVNA
+2784 GYGGAGSGGVNSGQGQ
-2789 TGVSGNGGNVGA
+2789 GVPPN
-2801 QRNSRAEDL
+2801 QRPRPEEL
-2810 PMKPPLVGQLPMT
+2810 PMKAPALVAQLPLT

-2829 SLTQKLEVALGPVCP
+2829 SLTQKLEIALGPVCP
-2844 LLREIMVDFAHY
+2844 LLREIMVDFAPF

-3002 WGDSCG
+3002 WGDSSSTSSG
-3008 TVQKQ
+3008 GAIVGAVQKSP
-3013 TYWKLDAWED
+3013 YWKLDAWED

-3071 SRAHQATQHTADLL
+3071 SRTHPSGQHNGELL

-3105 NISTKAKLIAPGLV
+3105 NISTKARLIAPGLV

-3130 MFFEVDEEHNDFHKI
+3130 MFFEVDEEHPEFQKI
-3145 EAEVLKYCDHL
+3145 DGEVLKYCDHL

-3280 ETKDLDLSLPSNYRD
+3280 ESKDLDLSLPSNYRD

-3315 ESWESDTIPPFHYG
+3315 ESWDSDTIPPFHYG
-3329 THYSTASFTLN
+3329 THYSTAAFTLN

-3364 RLFSSVNLSWKNCQ
+3364 RLFSSVSLSWKNCQ

-3402 SYRLGH
+3402 GYRLGH
-3408 REDGTMVN
+3408 REDGALV
-3416 DVELPP
+3416 DDIELPP
-3422 WAKTPEEFVRI
+3422 WAKSPEEFVRI

-3457 KQRGPEAVRATNV
+3457 KQRGPEAIRATNV

-3482 DAIGDPVM
+3482 DGVLDPVM

-3523 PMMFSAMPDDLCQI
+3523 PMMFSAMPEDLCQM

-3542 NSPIIH
+3542 NSPVIH

-3590 DSSQQ
+3590 ESPQSPGSNQ
-3595 QGAMK
+3595 
-3600 PLTIDPVLTAAQH
+3600 PLTIDPVLAVHGT
-3613 TANNNPMNRRHL
+3613 NNNSNAASRRHL
-3625 GDNFSQMLRIRSN
+3625 GDNFSQMLKIRSN
-3638 CFVVTVD
+3638 CFVTTVD

-3655 DNSFRVFNTESAK
+3655 DNSFRVFATETAK

-3679 VTCLARSECNI
+3679 VTCMARSECNI

-3712 RTQSIVGEDG
+3712 RTQSIVGEGDVPTPRATLTGHEQAVTSVVISAELGLVVSGSSNG

-3737 DPPMDFH
+3737 DPPAEFH
-3744 SPELIAMSR
+3744 SPELITMSR
-3753 EGFIVVNY
+3753 EGFIVINY
-3761 DKGNVAAYTINGKEL
+3761 DKGNVAAYTINGKKL

-3843 STGSIVVFHIDFNRW
+3843 STGSIIVFHIDFNRW